1 MKASDTA
8 EDRCAGVTST
18 MAFVRRGGLLGLS
31 GYHWV
36 VLIAAWLGW
45 GFDVFDALLFNFVAP
60 NAVPTLLHIPLG
72 TPEARQ
78 ATVFWTGVLTSI
90 LLVGWAIGGL
100 AFGWFADRYGRKR
113 ALFVTI
119 ALYACGTALCA
130 IATDIWQLVFFRVL
144 ASLGIGGE
152 WAVGASLVAE
162 TVPEERRVE
171 AATLVYTSSPL
182 GIILASTVNYQIA
195 GVWFVDTPA
204 TSWRYVFLCGL
215 APVLVAFFAR
225 IFVRESEVWE
235 KQVRHSNP
243 PRLRELFTPEMR
255 ALTISGMAAAVTAL
269 LTWWACNAFLPLL
282 GATLA
287 NEYAAQAGI
296 TGDAARVLS
305 ESWKSQASNGFN
317 FGGLLGALA
326 AIPLARVMGR
336 RTMFALY
343 FFYSATLLFLTF
355 GLDLSPA
362 VRLRMLFAVGI
373 GVYGVFSTFV
383 FYLPELF
390 PARLRATG
398 SGLCYNIGRIV
409 AALGP
414 TVVGLISAAAGG
426 SSDIIVRTLF
436 WVGVIPLITA
446 LLARFVIIE
455 TRGRSLP
462 T

>member
-1 MKASDTA
+1 
-8 EDRCAGVTST
+8 
-18 MAFVRRGGLLGLS
+18 MAQVRRAGFLGLS
-31 GYHWV
+31 GYHWMV
-36 VLIAAWLGW
+36 IAAAGLGW

-60 NAVPTLLHIPLG
+60 NAVPTLLHLPLG

-90 LLVGWAIGGL
+90 LLVGWAVGGL

-130 IATDIWQLVFFRVL
+130 VATELWQLVLFRVF

-171 AATLVYTSSPL
+171 AATIVYVASPL
-182 GIILASTVNYQIA
+182 GIILASAVNYQVA
-195 GVWFVDTPA
+195 GVWLPDSPE

-215 APVLVAFFAR
+215 APVVVAFFAR
-225 IFVRESEVWE
+225 FFLRESEVWE
-235 KQVRHSNP
+235 TQRRTSHP
-243 PRLRELFTPEMR
+243 PRLRELFTAETR
-255 ALTISGMAAAVTAL
+255 ARTLSGLVAAVTAL
-269 LTWWACNAFLPLL
+269 ITWWGCNAFVPLL

-287 NEYAAQAGI
+287 GEYAAASGI
-296 TGDAARVLS
+296 TGEAARVLS
-305 ESWKSQASNGFN
+305 ESWKSQASNAFN
-317 FGGLLGALA
+317 FGGLVGALA
-326 AIPLARVMGR
+326 VIPLARVMGR
-336 RTMFALY
+336 RTMLVTY
-343 FFYSATLLFLTF
+343 FLYSAALLFLTF
-355 GLDLSPA
+355 GLDLSPV
-362 VRLRMLFAVGI
+362 VRLRLLFAVGV

-390 PARLRATG
+390 PARLRAMG
-398 SGLCYNIGRIV
+398 SGLCYNFGRIV

-414 TVVGLISAAAGG
+414 TAVGLISAAAGG
-426 SSDIIVRTLF
+426 SSDIIVRTMF
-436 WVGVIPLITA
+436 WLGVFPLITA
-446 LLARFVIIE
+446 LAARFLIVE
-455 TRGRSLP
+455 TRGRGLP

>member
-1 MKASDTA
+1 MA
-8 EDRCAGVTST
+8 EVRQAGL
-18 MAFVRRGGLLGLS
+18 FGLT
-31 GYHWV
+31 GYQWI
-36 VLIAAWLGW
+36 VLAAAWLGW

-90 LLVGWAIGGL
+90 LLVGWAAGGL

-113 ALFVTI
+113 ALFITI

-130 IATDIWQLVFFRVL
+130 IATELWQLVLFRIV

-162 TVPEERRVE
+162 TVPDKRRVE
-171 AATLVYTSSPL
+171 AATLVYTASPL
-182 GIILASTVNYQIA
+182 CIILASTLNYQIA
-195 GVWFVDTPA
+195 GVWLSDSPA
-204 TSWRYVFLCGL
+204 TSWRFVFLCGL
-215 APVLVAFFAR
+215 APVIVAFIAR
-225 IFVRESEVWE
+225 IFLRESEVWE
-235 KQVRHSNP
+235 KQVRDSQP
-243 PRLRELFTPEMR
+243 PRLKELFSADTR
-255 ALTISGMAAAVTAL
+255 ALTISGMVAAVTAL
-269 LTWWACNAFLPLL
+269 LTWWACNAFVPLL

-287 NEYAAQAGI
+287 SEYAAQSGI
-296 TGDAARVLS
+296 TGEAARVMS
-305 ESWKSQASNGFN
+305 EAWKSQASNGFN
-317 FGGLLGALA
+317 LGGLVGALA

-336 RTMFALY
+336 RAMFVTY
-343 FFYSATLLFLTF
+343 FLYSAALLFATF
-355 GLDLSPA
+355 GLDLAPA
-362 VRLRMLFAVGI
+362 TRVRMLFAVGL

-390 PARLRATG
+390 PARLRAMG
-398 SGLCYNIGRIV
+398 SGLCYNIGRVV

-414 TVVGLISAAAGG
+414 TVVGLVSAASGG

-436 WVGVIPLITA
+436 WLGVFPLITA
-446 LLARFVIIE
+446 LLARYLIIE

>member
-1 MKASDTA
+1 MVD
-8 EDRCAGVTST
+8 
-18 MAFVRRGGLLGLS
+18 MRRPGLLGFS

-36 VLIAAWLGW
+36 VLVAAWLGW

-60 NAVPTLLHIPLG
+60 NAVPTLLDIPLG
-72 TPEARQ
+72 TAEARQ

-90 LLVGWAIGGL
+90 LLVGWAVGGI

-195 GVWFVDTPA
+195 GVWMVDTPG

-215 APVLVAFFAR
+215 APVIVAFFAR
-225 IFVRESEVWE
+225 IFVRESQVWE
-235 KQVRHSNP
+235 KQVRNSHP
-243 PRLRELFTPEMR
+243 PRLRELFTPEIR
-255 ALTISGMAAAVTAL
+255 ALTVSGVVAAVTAL

-287 NEYAAQAGI
+287 NEYAAANGI
-296 TGDAARVLS
+296 TGEAARVLS
-305 ESWKSQASNGFN
+305 ESWKSQASNSFN
-317 FGGLLGALA
+317 LGGLIGALA

-336 RTMFALY
+336 RAMFVSYFLY
-343 FFYSATLLFLTF
+343 SSLLLFVTF
-355 GLDLSPA
+355 GLDLSPG
-362 VRLRMLFAVGI
+362 VRLNLLFAVGM

-390 PARLRATG
+390 PARLRAMG
-398 SGLCYNIGRIV
+398 SGLCYNIGRVV

-414 TVVGLISAAAGG
+414 TVVGLISAASGG

>member
-1 MKASDTA
+1 MASVPRT
-8 EDRCAGVTST
+8 
-18 MAFVRRGGLLGLS
+18 GLLGLT

-60 NAVPTLLHIPLG
+60 NAVPTLLGIPLG

-78 ATVFWTGVLTSI
+78 ATVFWTGILTSI
-90 LLVGWAIGGL
+90 LLVGWAAGGL
-100 AFGWFADRYGRKR
+100 AFGWFADRFGRKR

-130 IATDIWQLVFFRVL
+130 VATDMWQLVLFRVL

-152 WAVGASLVAE
+152 WAVGAALVAE

-182 GIILASTVNYQIA
+182 GILLASTVNYHIA
-195 GVWFVDTPA
+195 GVWFAEAPA

-215 APVLVAFFAR
+215 APVLVAFLAR

-235 KQVRHSNP
+235 KEVRRSAP
-243 PRLRELFTPEMR
+243 PRIAELFMGDIR
-255 ALTISGMAAAVTAL
+255 ARTISGMVAAVTAL
-269 LTWWACNAFLPLL
+269 LTWWACNAFVPLL

-287 NEYAAQAGI
+287 NEYAAASGI
-296 TGDAARVLS
+296 TAEAARVLS
-305 ESWKSQASNGFN
+305 EAWKSQASNAFN
-317 FGGLLGALA
+317 LGGLVGALA

-336 RTMFALY
+336 RAMFVTY
-343 FFYSATLLFLTF
+343 FAYSAVLLFATF
-355 GLDLSPA
+355 GLELA
-362 VRLRMLFAVGI
+362 AELRLKLLFAVGM

-390 PARLRATG
+390 PPRLRATG
-398 SGLCYNIGRIV
+398 SGLCYNIGRVV

-414 TVVGLISAAAGG
+414 AAVGLISAAAGG
-426 SSDIIVRTLF
+426 SSDVIVRTMF
-436 WVGVIPLITA
+436 WVGVFPLITA
-446 LLARFVIIE
+446 LTARFIIIE

>member
-1 MKASDTA
+1 
-8 EDRCAGVTST
+8 
-18 MAFVRRGGLLGLS
+18 MATVPRRGLLGLT
-31 GYHWV
+31 GYHWI
-36 VLIAAWLGW
+36 VLLAAWFGW

-60 NAVPTLLHIPLG
+60 NAVPTLLRIPLG

-100 AFGWFADRYGRKR
+100 VFGWFADRFGRKR

-130 IATDIWQLVFFRVL
+130 VATDLWQLVLFRVL

-152 WAVGASLVAE
+152 WAVGAALVAE
-162 TVPEERRVE
+162 TVPNERRVE

-182 GIILASTVNYQIA
+182 GILLASTVNYHIA
-195 GVWFVDTPA
+195 GVWLADAPA

-215 APVLVAFFAR
+215 APVLVALFAR
-225 IFVRESEVWE
+225 LFVRESEVWE
-235 KQVRHSNP
+235 KEVRRSQP
-243 PRLRELFTPEMR
+243 PRIAELFTKDVR
-255 ALTISGMAAAVTAL
+255 ASTISGMVAAVTAL
-269 LTWWACNAFLPLL
+269 LTWWACNAFVPLL

-287 NEYAAQAGI
+287 SEYAAEAGI
-296 TGDAARVLS
+296 TAEAARVLS
-305 ESWKSQASNGFN
+305 EAWKSQASNAFN
-317 FGGLLGALA
+317 LGGLVGALA
-326 AIPLARVMGR
+326 AIPLARLMGR
-336 RTMFALY
+336 RTMFITY
-343 FFYSATLLFLTF
+343 FAYSAVLLFVTF
-355 GLDLSPA
+355 GLDLTPA
-362 VRLRMLFAVGI
+362 VRMQLLFAVGM

-390 PARLRATG
+390 PPRLRATG

-414 TVVGLISAAAGG
+414 TAVGLISAAAGG
-426 SSDIIVRTLF
+426 SSDIILRTMF
-436 WVGVIPLITA
+436 WLGVFPLISA
-446 LLARFVIIE
+446 LVARFIIIE
-455 TRGRSLP
+455 TRGLPLP